1 MMHLNGKAALVT
13 GGGTGTG
20 LAITKMLV
28 DAGAKVTITGRRA
41 EVLETVAKDEPNIST
56 YVGDVTSETDVA
68 QMVEAAGNPQIVVA
82 NAGIANSKPLLKT
95 SKAEFESIIAT
106 NLTGVFLTL
115 REGFKGMAGYDWGR
129 LIVISSVAGLRGGPY
144 IAPYAA
150 SKHGTMGLVRSIA
163 LEIAKSGVTC
173 NAICPSY
180 IDTEMTDRSIANVVD
195 KTGKSPSDAKAYFEK
210 LSPMG
215 RLIPAAD
222 VAQMVMWLCGPN
234 SSMVNGQP
242 LTISGGET

>member
-1 MMHLNGKAALVT
+1 MTDLSGKSALVT

-20 LAITKMLV
+20 RAIALMLAS
-28 DAGAKVTITGRRA
+28 AGAKVMITGRRA
-41 EVLETVAKDEPNIST
+41 ETLAAVAEGQPNIST
-56 YVGDVTSETDVA
+56 HVGDVTSEADITEMVA
-68 QMVEAAGNPQIVVA
+68 AAGNPSIVVA
-82 NAGIANSKPLLKT
+82 NAGIADSKPLLKT
-95 SKAEFESIIAT
+95 TTAEFETMLAT
-106 NLTGVFLTL
+106 NLTGVFMTL
-115 REGFKGMAGYDWGR
+115 REGYRAMKGSGWGR
-129 LIVISSVAGLRGGPY
+129 LVVISSVAGLRGGPY

-180 IDTEMTDRSIANVVD
+180 IDTAMTDRSIANVID
-195 KTGKSPSDAKAYFEK
+195 KTGKSEGDAKAYFEK

-215 RLIPAAD
+215 RLIQADD

-234 SSMVNGQP
+234 SDMVNGQP
-242 LTISGGET
+242 LTISGGDP